1 MAEKRN
7 IVLFGCLIV
16 LSLSYWLSASFL
28 IGEKPFEIRVLEE
41 EQQELNENLISAQIL
56 ASQLDRVFTLFQENL
71 ALSKADSLADDA
83 SLPFLNNLTDMLED
97 LDIKLLGI
105 KPKPRI
111 DKITYFKAPYIITL
125 ECSYDQF
132 GKFLTEIERSPRL
145 ITIDEFEVKNGI
157 ERIKANTDE
166 ERLLFQEFVVNLSKL
181 IPNPKP
187 VDNLPDF
194 ISGISRIM
202 PN

>member
-7 IVLFGCLIV
+7 IILFGCLII
-16 LSLSYWLSASFL
+16 LTLSYWLSASFL

-166 ERLLFQEFVVNLSKL
+166 ERLLFQEFVVSLSTITLVKSK
-181 IPNPKP
+181 NKA
-187 VDNLPDF
+187 V
-194 ISGISRIM
+194 S
-202 PN
+202 

>member
-7 IVLFGCLIV
+7 IILFGSMIL
-16 LSLSYWLSASFL
+16 LTLSYWVSASLL

-83 SLPFLNNLTDMLED
+83 SLPFLNNLTDMLEE

-132 GKFLTEIERSPRL
+132 GKFLSEIERSPRL

-157 ERIKANTDE
+157 ERIKANTNEDK
-166 ERLLFQEFVVNLSKL
+166 LIYQEFVVNLSTITLVKS
-181 IPNPKP
+181 KSKA
-187 VDNLPDF
+187 VA
-194 ISGISRIM
+194 
-202 PN
+202 

>member
-28 IGEKPFEIRVLEE
+28 IGEKPFDIRVLEE

-166 ERLLFQEFVVNLSKL
+166 ERLLFQEFVVNLSTITLVKS
-181 IPNPKP
+181 KSKA
-187 VDNLPDF
+187 V
-194 ISGISRIM
+194 S
-202 PN
+202 

>member
-28 IGEKPFEIRVLEE
+28 IREKPFEIRVLEE

-157 ERIKANTDE
+157 ERIKANTE
-166 ERLLFQEFVVNLSKL
+166 EEKLLFQEFVVNLSTITLVKSK
-181 IPNPKP
+181 NKA
-187 VDNLPDF
+187 V
-194 ISGISRIM
+194 S
-202 PN
+202 

>member
-7 IVLFGCLIV
+7 IILLGCLLV
-16 LSLSYWLSASFL
+16 LTISYWGSSSLL
-28 IGEKPFEIRVLEE
+28 IGDKPFEIKVLEQ
-41 EQQELNENLISAQIL
+41 EQQALNENLISAQIL

-125 ECSYDQF
+125 ECSYEQF
-132 GKFLTEIERSPRL
+132 GKFLSEIERSARL
-145 ITIDEFEVKNGI
+145 IPVDEFEVKNGI
-157 ERIKANTDE
+157 ERIKANTE
-166 ERLLFQEFVVNLSKL
+166 EDRLIFQEFVVNLSTITLVKSK
-181 IPNPKP
+181 NK
-187 VDNLPDF
+187 VV
-194 ISGISRIM
+194 S
-202 PN
+202 

>member
-7 IVLFGCLIV
+7 IILFGCLIV

-166 ERLLFQEFVVNLSKL
+166 ERLLFQEFVVSLSTITLVKSK
-181 IPNPKP
+181 NKA
-187 VDNLPDF
+187 V
-194 ISGISRIM
+194 S
-202 PN
+202 

>member
-16 LSLSYWLSASFL
+16 FSLSYWLSASFL

-166 ERLLFQEFVVNLSKL
+166 ERLLFQEFVVNLSTITLVKSK
-181 IPNPKP
+181 NKG
-187 VDNLPDF
+187 V
-194 ISGISRIM
+194 S
-202 PN
+202 

>member
-7 IVLFGCLIV
+7 IILFGCLIV
-16 LSLSYWLSASFL
+16 LSLTYWLSASFL

-111 DKITYFKAPYIITL
+111 
-125 ECSYDQF
+125 
-132 GKFLTEIERSPRL
+132 
-145 ITIDEFEVKNGI
+145 
-157 ERIKANTDE
+157 
-166 ERLLFQEFVVNLSKL
+166 
-181 IPNPKP
+181 
-187 VDNLPDF
+187 
-194 ISGISRIM
+194 
-202 PN
+202 

>member
-7 IVLFGCLIV
+7 IFLFGALV
-16 LSLSYWLSASFL
+16 LLTVSFWVSSSFL
-28 IGEKPFEIRVLEE
+28 SGDKPVKIQLLEE
-41 EQQELNENLISAQIL
+41 EQAELNENLISAQIL

-83 SLPFLNNLTDMLED
+83 NLPFLNNLTDMLDD

-111 DKITYFKAPYIITL
+111 DKMTYFKAPYIITL
-125 ECSYDQF
+125 ECTFDQF
-132 GKFLTEIERSPRL
+132 GKFLSEIERSPRL
-145 ITIDEFEVKNGI
+145 ITVDEFEVKNGI

-166 ERLLFQEFVVNLSKL
+166 GKLVYQEFLVNLSTITLVKSKSK
-181 IPNPKP
+181 IT
-187 VDNLPDF
+187 
-194 ISGISRIM
+194 S
-202 PN
+202 

>member
-7 IVLFGCLIV
+7 IILFGSMIL
-16 LSLSYWLSASFL
+16 LTLSYWVSASLL

-56 ASQLDRVFTLFQENL
+56 ASQLERVFTLFQENL

-83 SLPFLNNLTDMLED
+83 SLPFLNNLTDMLEE

-111 DKITYFKAPYIITL
+111 DKMTYFKAPYIITL

-132 GKFLTEIERSPRL
+132 GKFLSEIERSPRL
-145 ITIDEFEVKNGI
+145 ITVDEFEVKNGI
-157 ERIKANTDE
+157 ERIKANTNEDK
-166 ERLLFQEFVVNLSKL
+166 LIYQEFVVNLSTITLVKS
-181 IPNPKP
+181 KSK
-187 VDNLPDF
+187 VV
-194 ISGISRIM
+194 S
-202 PN
+202 

>member
-7 IVLFGCLIV
+7 IVLFGCLIL

-166 ERLLFQEFVVNLSKL
+166 ERLLFQEFVVSLSTITLVKSKNKAL
-181 IPNPKP
+181 
-187 VDNLPDF
+187 
-194 ISGISRIM
+194 S
-202 PN
+202 

>member
-7 IVLFGCLIV
+7 IALFGCLIV

-28 IGEKPFEIRVLEE
+28 IGDKPFDIRVLEE
-41 EQQELNENLISAQIL
+41 QQQELNENLISAQIL

-83 SLPFLNNLTDMLED
+83 SLPFLNNLTDMLEE

-125 ECSYDQF
+125 ECTYDQF

-166 ERLLFQEFVVNLSKL
+166 ERLLYQEFVVNLSTITLVKS
-181 IPNPKP
+181 KSK
-187 VDNLPDF
+187 VA
-194 ISGISRIM
+194 S
-202 PN
+202 